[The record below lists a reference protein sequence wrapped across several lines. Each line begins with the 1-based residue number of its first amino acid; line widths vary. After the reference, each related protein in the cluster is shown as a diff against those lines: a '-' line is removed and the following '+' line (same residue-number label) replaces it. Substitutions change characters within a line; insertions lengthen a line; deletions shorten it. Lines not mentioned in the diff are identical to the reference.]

1 MGDLRTELDSRAWEK
16 WPHKGCHNGSELCY
30 RPVPRGG
37 QSLGEK
43 SVVIPG
49 ALGMGAVGNVPWSLV
64 LVKDEDSPSEL
75 PAWGQARWAGSK
87 KQQGL
92 PTSDL
97 FRDTFEPLGFLYDPN
112 GGGKDPL

>member
-1 MGDLRTELDSRAWEK
+1 M
-16 WPHKGCHNGSELCY
+16 
-30 RPVPRGG
+30 
-37 QSLGEK
+37 
-43 SVVIPG
+43 
-49 ALGMGAVGNVPWSLV
+49 
-64 LVKDEDSPSEL
+64 DEDSPSEL

-97 FRDTFEPLGFLYDPN
+97 FKDTLEPLGFLYDPN

>member
-1 MGDLRTELDSRAWEK
+1 MRDLRIELDSGAWQK
-16 WPHKGCHNGSELCY
+16 WPHKGCHNASELCF
-30 RPVPRGG
+30 RTAPRGG
-37 QSLGEK
+37 QSLGGK

-49 ALGMGAVGNVPWSLV
+49 ALGMGAVGKVPWSLV
-64 LVKDEDSPSEL
+64 LVIDEDSPPEL
-75 PAWGQARWAGSK
+75 PAWGQARWAGLK

-97 FRDTFEPLGFLYDPN
+97 FRDTLEPLGFLYDPN